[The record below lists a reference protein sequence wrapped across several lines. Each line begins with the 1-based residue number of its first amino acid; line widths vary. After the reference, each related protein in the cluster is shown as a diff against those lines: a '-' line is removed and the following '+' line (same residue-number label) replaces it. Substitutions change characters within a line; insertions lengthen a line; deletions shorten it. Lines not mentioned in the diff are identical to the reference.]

1 MANGG
6 RLGARNVPGVD
17 GTSGV
22 WSMREIADVVRRGS
36 WVSSPHLYNDDIL
49 WQYTKYPDSS
59 SFWHIQGGMLVAA
72 GGTGN
77 HALILNHVSAAD
89 IAIECDCD
97 YAQDGGLILRF
108 VDSNNHYMLALRDDS
123 GAAPTQNFRLLKKVA
138 GSFTELATSNF
149 TWTRGTSVN
158 VRFSVSGTTIK
169 VFADGVE
176 KISVTDSS
184 ITGPGGIGFRSDTSR
199 SQYLAL
205 RWGV

>member
-1 MANGG
+1 MNGG
-6 RLGARNVPGVD
+6 MIGRRNVPGID
-17 GTSGV
+17 GYSGV
-22 WSMREIADVVRRGS
+22 YSMREIADAVRRGS

-49 WQYTKYPDSS
+49 GQYAKYPDSS
-59 SFWHIQGGMLVAA
+59 SFWDIQGGMLVTA
-72 GGTGN
+72 GGAAN
-77 HALILNHVSAAD
+77 HTLILNHVSVSD
-89 IAIECDCD
+89 MAIECDCD

-138 GSFTELATSNF
+138 GSFTQLATSDF
-149 TWTRGTSVN
+149 TWARGTPLN

-169 VFADGVE
+169 AFADGVE

-184 ITGPGGIGFRSDTSR
+184 ITGPGGIGFRADTSR
-199 SQYLAL
+199 SQYLAF